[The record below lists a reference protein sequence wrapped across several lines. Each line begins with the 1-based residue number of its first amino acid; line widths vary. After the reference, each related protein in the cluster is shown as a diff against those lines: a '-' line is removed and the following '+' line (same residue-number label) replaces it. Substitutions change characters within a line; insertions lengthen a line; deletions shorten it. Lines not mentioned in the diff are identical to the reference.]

1 MRTTITIDD
10 DLLKWVKLSA
20 ELANESASSY
30 IEQVL
35 LQSMINDKDRADTQK
50 EAIELMADIRR
61 TVNSENSKFRTE
73 EEVAE
78 FITNE
83 RRKKESWR
91 KQIPKS
97 GN

>member
-1 MRTTITIDD
+1 
-10 DLLKWVKLSA
+10 
-20 ELANESASSY
+20 
-30 IEQVL
+30 
-35 LQSMINDKDRADTQK
+35 MINDKDRADTQK

-61 TVNSENSKFRTE
+61 TINSENSKFRTD